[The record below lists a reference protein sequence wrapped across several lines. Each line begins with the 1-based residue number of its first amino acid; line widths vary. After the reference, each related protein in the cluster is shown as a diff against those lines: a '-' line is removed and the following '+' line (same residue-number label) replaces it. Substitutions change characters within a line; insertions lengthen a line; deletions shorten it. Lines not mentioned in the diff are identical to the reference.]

1 VLFEVCPMMELALVA
16 SQNTS
21 LLLFNCVSI
30 GLVTVLD
37 YAGSWAVAMSYPGPE
52 CYLAGSKGFSM
63 GHQAVIFLQ
72 AGTDSLVGY
81 I

>member
-1 VLFEVCPMMELALVA
+1 MMELVLVA

-30 GLVTVLD
+30 GLATVLD
-37 YAGSWAVAMSYPGPE
+37 CAGGWAVAMSYPGPE
-52 CYLAGSKGFSM
+52 CYLAGSESFSM

-72 AGTDSLVGY
+72 AGTDSMVGY
-81 I
+81 V